1 MNKEGKKTS
10 LFIFLPDNYHKDR
23 NKTVK
28 NSTDPGKDI
37 MEDRNRKTYNTDIR
51 KCRI

>member
-10 LFIFLPDNYHKDR
+10 LFIFLPEKFHIDR
-23 NKTVK
+23 KKTVK

-37 MEDRNRKTYNTDIR
+37 MEVRDRKP
-51 KCRI
+51 

>member
-10 LFIFLPDNYHKDR
+10 LFIFLPDNYHKNR
-23 NKTVK
+23 NETVK

-37 MEDRNRKTYNTDIR
+37 MEVGNRKS
-51 KCRI
+51 